1 MPYVVFIKSNSG
13 KVPVIQFVDALAYM
27 LLIYPYKVSYP
38 MSLFSIAEHLPYN
51 NNIFVSSNALVFY
64 NDISVY
70 SSMPY
75 LVYILD
81 TLDYND

>member
-1 MPYVVFIKSNSG
+1 
-13 KVPVIQFVDALAYM
+13 
-27 LLIYPYKVSYP
+27 
-38 MSLFSIAEHLPYN
+38 MSLPSIAEHLVYN
-51 NNIFVSSNALVFY
+51 INIFVSSNALLFC

-70 SSMPY
+70 SSVPY